1 MANLVGHE
9 TRSKITGLFCKEPYQ
24 RDSILQKRPMILRSL
39 LIYFH
44 ETSRNT
50 LKSAL
55 YHLENFSKISSIS
68 FCVVSIAASCRLRN
82 VRAAFQ
88 VDSLKRQLALILHFF
103 FFLVWKYVF
112 GNIRLMKH
120 MCELPF
126 EWTLSKGSLLLRF
139 FWWVLQHCTGF
150 ARLVWG
156 RLRVHRAFIYSN
168 CFVCS
173 VCFC

>member
-9 TRSKITGLFCKEPYQ
+9 TSSKITGLFCKEPYQ

-103 FFLVWKYVF
+103 FFLVLKF
-112 GNIRLMKH
+112 
-120 MCELPF
+120 F
-126 EWTLSKGSLLLRF
+126 LRF
-139 FWWVLQHCTGF
+139 QVVSDGRKLIFCREPRHAFLIVFLVCLGF
-150 ARLVWG
+150 
-156 RLRVHRAFIYSN
+156 FYS
-168 CFVCS
+168 
-173 VCFC
+173 